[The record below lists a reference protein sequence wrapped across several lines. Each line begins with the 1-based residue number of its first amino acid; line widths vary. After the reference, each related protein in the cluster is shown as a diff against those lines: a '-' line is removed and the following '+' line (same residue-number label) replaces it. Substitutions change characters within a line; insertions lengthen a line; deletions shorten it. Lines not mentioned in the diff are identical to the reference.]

1 MQKVATLLWE
11 GRWVKVSLADGH
23 QARAS
28 SSIVE
33 PGMKQEKTIN
43 DILTRNN
50 IIANNTGRKDTRPLV
65 TDCIWER
72 TQHHLIMTP
81 DATSTENEIP
91 ATACDHIEL
100 VLVLYYVSSTVLHS
114 WIVDNPAKRA
124 YHSGRALDM
133 ELGGYEGSSDIP
145 K

>member
-50 IIANNTGRKDTRPLV
+50 IIANNTGRKDTCPLV
-65 TDCIWER
+65 TNSIWER

-91 ATACDHIEL
+91 ATPRDHR
-100 VLVLYYVSSTVLHS
+100 YVR
-114 WIVDNPAKRA
+114 K
-124 YHSGRALDM
+124 
-133 ELGGYEGSSDIP
+133 
-145 K
+145 